1 MNEPPGAPGRTRPPQ
16 ETKAFVVARD
26 VTLWWDR
33 SEIPVRRG
41 TVVHVQ
47 VGGELWAAYGGEDA
61 LRPLHGG
68 QAPP

>member
-1 MNEPPGAPGRTRPPQ
+1 MNEPPGTPGRTRPPQ

-47 VGGELWAAYGGEDA
+47 VGSELWRAYGEDA